1 MLIIT
6 IKDGEN
12 IERALK
18 RYKRKHRNIKV
29 MQNIRENQF
38 FTKPSVKNRREN
50 RKKSSHLKRN
60 PTKLEKDET

>member
-1 MLIIT
+1 M
-6 IKDGEN
+6 IKIEIKEGEN

-38 FTKPSVKNRREN
+38 FTKKSVKRRREVQ
-50 RKKSSHLKRN
+50 KAAYIQDLKN
-60 PTKLEKDET
+60 QEFN